1 MSGFKRPDLDSWQA
15 VILHPPHATVDAL
28 VRQLAVLHVGARQVW
43 PQLDLSDA
51 EADVIFFD
59 VDGGMDAQFPW
70 EPGKAPMPM
79 IALIGSEAPG
89 RIEWAIRQGSNAH
102 LLKPVGSTGVYSALL
117 VAASAHQAAR
127 TKTDNIKALETRL
140 RQRPSVVHAVITLME
155 QGARDEDAAM
165 KSLRAIAMTWRVT
178 IEEAAEAI
186 CKNEDRAQRG
196 A

>member
-28 VRQLAVLHVGARQVW
+28 LRQLAVLHVGARQVW

-59 VDGGMDAQFPW
+59 VDGGMDEQFPW
-70 EPGKAPMPM
+70 EPGLAPMPM
-79 IALIGSEAPG
+79 VALIGSEAPG